1 MQSGYI
7 IFGTLR
13 GHTFILKFSE
23 HQPVAREEEQEEWE
37 IGKKK
42 ERCAGEE
49 EAESMHVWEQEGTD
63 VCRISP
69 RPDFHSDVDPSGSL
83 V

>member
-1 MQSGYI
+1 MQSGYV

-13 GHTFILKFSE
+13 GLIFILKFSE
-23 HQPVAREEEQEEWE
+23 HQPVAREEEQEECA
-37 IGKKK
+37 IG
-42 ERCAGEE
+42 ERKRGAGKE
-49 EAESMHVWEQEGTD
+49 EAESMHVWEEGGTD

-69 RPDFHSDVDPSGSL
+69 RPDFHRDADPSGSL